1 MCMYFLY
8 LQLSIGSGQL
18 GQLRNGYRYIQG
30 AVENGLAPADHCLGM
45 MQFVFAADTIL
56 GEILPVRMRGTD
68 AHHRPSQQ
76 AAGLAA
82 N

>member
-1 MCMYFLY
+1 MCMYLIY
-8 LQLSIGSGQL
+8 LQLYTGSGQQ
-18 GQLRNGYRYIQG
+18 GQLRNGARYLQE
-30 AVENGLAPADHCLGM
+30 AASNGLAPADHCLGM